1 MNAILKYALC
11 ACTRHLYLY
20 HSFRYIGTDVAAVHP
35 NPFSEMLREPRRQHQ
50 HHQPSLSLNSPGRRR
65 RTTHNR
71 ESGSV
76 LSFEGELDGWIKNK
90 DAGEGTGQVVGQAV
104 EMDGAEWSA
113 QLVVDRLRSGWS
125 ADGYGGDGGA
135 SEGGEGGEDGEDGG
149 GRGGREDRERRE
161 RRSVVALLTTLYRE
175 HNPERIASI
184 PQILDEYDGKWELL
198 FTQLYEKYGIS
209 GAIPR
214 FDEHGGGSLVDD
226 GGAVVHVIPTHRI
239 IRNVEAVQV
248 LMTIMLEFVANKQGD
263 EEMKARC
270 QCLVLDALG
279 NIFGDHVSNFPRII
293 DMHAVVVFVD
303 MLPSLHG
310 MVRRRLLTILY
321 DVAAGA
327 QCVRFSEVVKKK
339 EREAKD
345 MGISVVLCSEREERH
360 GYQCRVVYTRFTVPH
375 LINSPRIAFVYV
387 CLLFRCR
394 FRNSVR

>member
-1 MNAILKYALC
+1 MNAFLKYAMYT
-11 ACTRHLYLY
+11 CTRLLYLH

-50 HHQPSLSLNSPGRRR
+50 HHQPSLSGNSPGRRR

-76 LSFEGELDGWIKNK
+76 LSFEGELDGWITNT
-90 DAGEGTGQVVGQAV
+90 DAGDGTGQAVGQAV
-104 EMDGAEWSA
+104 ETDGAEWSA

-125 ADGYGGDGGA
+125 AADGYGEDGGA
-135 SEGGEGGEDGEDGG
+135 SGGGEGGEEGEDGW

-198 FTQLYEKYGIS
+198 FTQLYEKYGIR

-214 FDEHGGGSLVDD
+214 VDEH
-226 GGAVVHVIPTHRI
+226 GGAVVHVMQPPTHRI

-263 EEMKARC
+263 REMKARC

-327 QCVRFSEVVKKK
+327 QCVSF
-339 EREAKD
+339 
-345 MGISVVLCSEREERH
+345 GGREEREKKDMDIS
-360 GYQCRVVYTRFTVPH
+360 VMLLYTFYCTSSH
-375 LINSPRIAFVYV
+375 
-387 CLLFRCR
+387 
-394 FRNSVR
+394 